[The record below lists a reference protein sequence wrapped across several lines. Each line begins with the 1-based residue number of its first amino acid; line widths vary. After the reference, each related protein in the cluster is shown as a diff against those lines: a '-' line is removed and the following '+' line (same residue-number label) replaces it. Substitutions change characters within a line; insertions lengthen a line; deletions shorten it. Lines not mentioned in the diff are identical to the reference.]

1 MTFRDVAD
9 TKLGTK
15 QTQDASK
22 HQSTLKGKQYHN
34 DDGTRMME
42 QVQGARRSSWGDKDD
57 GNRFEEHGGQVRGA
71 RRSGWGDKDDGN
83 RSEEHRGQAGGLLLV
98 KSRNS

>member
-34 DDGTRMME
+34 DDGTRMM
-42 QVQGARRSSWGDKDD
+42 GTGLRSTEVRS
-57 GNRFEEHGGQVRGA
+57 EEHGGQ
-71 RRSGWGDKDDGN
+71 
-83 RSEEHRGQAGGLLLV
+83 AGGFILV